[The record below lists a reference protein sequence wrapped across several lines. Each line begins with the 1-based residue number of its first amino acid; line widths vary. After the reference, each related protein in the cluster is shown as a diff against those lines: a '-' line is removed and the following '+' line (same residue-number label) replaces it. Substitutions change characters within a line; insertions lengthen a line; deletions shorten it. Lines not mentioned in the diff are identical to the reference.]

1 MSFQPKFFYRFKFLA
16 WTCFLWLLAS
26 CQLLAQNRLDQLE
39 MALEQVKDPDSLL
52 KVQMELFDYYTSS
65 NPQKATTLFDELN
78 GKITNSLPEL
88 YLPFLISKS
97 RYFRMLS
104 QFDKAEQEAY
114 RALDGIG
121 IHKDS
126 LLLKAEIFNILGKIE
141 DDSSNPKL
149 AIDFHLKSLRYAE
162 QANFEKGVI
171 HACAGLGRAYL
182 YLEDYP
188 KAREFYERVIQLKL
202 KRQEFD
208 GNLGAYYLNLSIVS
222 DGEGDYEE
230 SLESLNKAIDLLQ
243 QSRRYTKL
251 ISSYNNKAY
260 TLFLMNRLA
269 EAEES
274 VKESIRLGDSLS
286 WEPELM
292 YSYSTYAEIL
302 FAQNRIPKA
311 EEFIQKSIT
320 LSQKYK
326 DLYLAKYN
334 YNLLYNISLK
344 KKDFEKALDYF
355 RKRTEILDSLN
366 SASSRREIEKLSL
379 EYETEKKNRE
389 IQQLNK
395 QQELSQTSL
404 RKSKQLQWTFLIIT
418 LLALAVLFL
427 LWSRQRA
434 KRKAEALL
442 KEAMKQEFNKKL
454 ADSELQALRAQM
466 NPHFLFNCLNS
477 INGFIVKN
485 NKEKASEYL
494 SKFSKLIRQVLNNSR
509 AQKISLEQ
517 ELETLQLYIDM
528 EKLRFNNEFEYEC
541 TIASDVETDYVEVP
555 PMIFQPYV
563 ENSIWHGLMHKKEGL
578 GKLTLRIFMENPRKL
593 VCEIEDNGIGR
604 DAALQ
609 LRSKS
614 ASNRKSY
621 GMSISQQ
628 RLYYSGLQQE
638 EANEVQIIDM
648 KDSKGIPTGTKVQIV
663 WNL

>member
-1 MSFQPKFFYRFKFLA
+1 M
-16 WTCFLWLLAS
+16 
-26 CQLLAQNRLDQLE
+26 
-39 MALEQVKDPDSLL
+39 
-52 KVQMELFDYYTSS
+52 
-65 NPQKATTLFDELN
+65 
-78 GKITNSLPEL
+78 
-88 YLPFLISKS
+88 
-97 RYFRMLS
+97 
-104 QFDKAEQEAY
+104 
-114 RALDGIG
+114 
-121 IHKDS
+121 
-126 LLLKAEIFNILGKIE
+126 
-141 DDSSNPKL
+141 
-149 AIDFHLKSLRYAE
+149 
-162 QANFEKGVI
+162 
-171 HACAGLGRAYL
+171 
-182 YLEDYP
+182 
-188 KAREFYERVIQLKL
+188 
-202 KRQEFD
+202 
-208 GNLGAYYLNLSIVS
+208 
-222 DGEGDYEE
+222 
-230 SLESLNKAIDLLQ
+230 
-243 QSRRYTKL
+243 
-251 ISSYNNKAY
+251 
-260 TLFLMNRLA
+260 
-269 EAEES
+269 
-274 VKESIRLGDSLS
+274 
-286 WEPELM
+286 
-292 YSYSTYAEIL
+292 
-302 FAQNRIPKA
+302 
-311 EEFIQKSIT
+311 
-320 LSQKYK
+320 
-326 DLYLAKYN
+326 
-334 YNLLYNISLK
+334 K